1 MDDRQALRL
10 HSLGEKTPQLVFRNG
25 LVFNVFTGELL
36 PGDIAVQNGV
46 IVGVGS
52 YRGEREVD
60 LGERVVIPG
69 LIDAHM
75 HLESTMVSP
84 RLFAEKILPWGTTT
98 LIADPHEIANVLGAK
113 GISYLLEETKG
124 LPLNVYLMLPSC
136 VPATRFEHNGAPLSA
151 QEMAQ
156 FLHHPRVLGLGEV
169 MDCPAVLAGDP
180 DKLEKLRLFAGKPI
194 DGHAPGLT
202 GKELAAYRLLGVS
215 SDHECT
221 TFQEALEKLRCGMTI
236 QVREGSAARNL
247 DAILTGAVKMGLP
260 LDRFVFCTDDKHL
273 DDIAREGHIRWNVLR
288 AIQLGV
294 PPGEAVK
301 MATLY
306 PAHLYGLSDL
316 GAIAPGFRADLV
328 VLDSL
333 EEMAVHSV
341 YKDGVLVSRKGSS
354 PTLPPNPRPI
364 DPAGL
369 DTVHLG
375 RLTPES
381 LALPVQGEIPVITLL
396 PGSIVTKKEISAVPT
411 AGGCF
416 QPQGEFYK
424 IAVAERHHATG
435 NIGVGVVKGFGVKNG
450 AIASTIAHDAHNMIV
465 VGDNDRD
472 MLLAMEELARCHG
485 GYTVVENGRVAG
497 TLPLPI
503 AGLFTDDRTADIQG
517 KLGELIAKV
526 RAMGVRPEVE
536 PFITLSFVSLTCI
549 PEIRI
554 TDLGVFDFATQSF
567 LLP

>member
-169 MDCPAVLAGDP
+169 MCYPDVVAAGDAIVEKLNAAEAAVLAGEP
-180 DKLEKLRLFAGKPI
+180 DKLEKLRLFAGRPI

-202 GKELAAYRLLGVS
+202 GKELAAYRLLGVFT
-215 SDHECT
+215 DHECT

-247 DAILTGAVKMGLP
+247 DAILTGAVEMGLP

-306 PAHLYGLSDL
+306 PARLYGLSDL
-316 GAIAPGFRADLV
+316 DSGPTWWCWTAWRRWPSTACTKMGFWSPERAAPPPCRPTPGPSTPPAWTP
-328 VLDSL
+328 STW
-333 EEMAVHSV
+333 
-341 YKDGVLVSRKGSS
+341 GTS
-354 PTLPPNPRPI
+354 PQK
-364 DPAGL
+364 A
-369 DTVHLG
+369 
-375 RLTPES
+375 
-381 LALPVQGEIPVITLL
+381 
-396 PGSIVTKKEISAVPT
+396 
-411 AGGCF
+411 
-416 QPQGEFYK
+416 
-424 IAVAERHHATG
+424 
-435 NIGVGVVKGFGVKNG
+435 
-450 AIASTIAHDAHNMIV
+450 
-465 VGDNDRD
+465 
-472 MLLAMEELARCHG
+472 
-485 GYTVVENGRVAG
+485 
-497 TLPLPI
+497 
-503 AGLFTDDRTADIQG
+503 
-517 KLGELIAKV
+517 
-526 RAMGVRPEVE
+526 
-536 PFITLSFVSLTCI
+536 
-549 PEIRI
+549 
-554 TDLGVFDFATQSF
+554 
-567 LLP
+567 